1 MMQVLRAIKAALF
14 IDDNHGNLEP
24 VVESD
29 PPIPCLLFGD
39 YAWNRARS
47 GVATPGE
54 LMPYDER
61 VKAGLEIT
69 VEDIELG
76 LYLHRVRGW
85 ADVVQ
90 WVKRWDLEAAE
101 DQDGT
106 SAIA

>member
-1 MMQVLRAIKAALF
+1 
-14 IDDNHGNLEP
+14 
-24 VVESD
+24 
-29 PPIPCLLFGD
+29 
-39 YAWNRARS
+39 
-47 GVATPGE
+47 
-54 LMPYDER
+54 MPYNER

-90 WVKRWDLEAAE
+90 WVKRWDMEAAE
-101 DQDGT
+101 DHDET